1 MRHIPIAL
9 SPDGQGPAAVEV
21 PKTGMPLATI
31 PACGPSRPS
40 SAEAVILGRAIA
52 VFAAAAALFCG
63 GMYIGG
69 HPAHLPGFL
78 QDAFVDESASLNS
91 EAVDLIENNYYR
103 KVPDSQLH
111 DSSLQGMVRSL
122 KSRFSH
128 YFTPQQNKLFEQATN
143 GEFSGVGMTVVGRK
157 RGLLVAGV
165 FKGSPAKRAGV
176 RPGDL
181 ITKVNGHSIAGEP
194 SDLSTARIKGKPGTS
209 VRLTID
215 RRGAR
220 PRTVRVTRAR
230 IKVPVVSSAL
240 RRRDGEKLGVVNL
253 SSFTSGVH
261 ADLASAVRKLLRRGA
276 DGFVL
281 DLRGN
286 GGGLL
291 EEAVLISSLFVPN
304 GTIVTTKGRTK
315 PKRVFDATGDTV
327 TRKPIVVLVD
337 RGTASASEITAAAL
351 NERIGAPIVGARTF
365 GKGLFGQVYELSN
378 GGALDLIVGSY
389 YTPNGENINRKG
401 IVPDVRAKDDPAT
414 RADEAL
420 DQALATLARRVSRG

>member
-1 MRHIPIAL
+1 M
-9 SPDGQGPAAVEV
+9 
-21 PKTGMPLATI
+21 
-31 PACGPSRPS
+31 
-40 SAEAVILGRAIA
+40 ILGRAIA
-52 VFAAAAALFCG
+52 VIAAALVLLG
-63 GMYIGG
+63 AGMYLGG

-78 QDAFVDESASLNS
+78 RDAFVDENASLNS
-91 EAVDLIENNYYR
+91 EAVDLIEDNYYR
-103 KVPDSQLH
+103 KVPDSQLR

-122 KSRFSH
+122 KSQFSH

-143 GEFSGVGMTVVGRK
+143 GEFSGVGMTVLGRK

-165 FKGSPAKRAGV
+165 FKDSPAKRAGI

-181 ITKVNGHSIAGEP
+181 IVGVNGHSIAGES

-209 VRLTID
+209 VRLTIQ

-220 PRTVRVTRAR
+220 SRTLRVKRAR
-230 IKVPVVSSAL
+230 IKVPVVSSTL
-240 RRRDGEKLGVVNL
+240 RHRGGEKLGVMNL
-253 SSFTSGVH
+253 SSFTSGAH
-261 ADLASAVRKLLRRGA
+261 ADLASAIRKLQRRGA

-291 EEAVLISSLFVPN
+291 EEAVLISSLFIPD

-315 PKRVFDATGDTV
+315 PKRVFEATGDTV
-327 TRKPIVVLVD
+327 TRKPVVVLVD

-351 NERIGAPIVGARTF
+351 NERIGAPVVGLRTF
-365 GKGLFGQVYELSN
+365 GKGLFGQVFALSN

-389 YTPNGENINRKG
+389 FTPNGENLNRKG

-414 RADEAL
+414 KRDEAL
-420 DQALATLARRVSRG
+420 DRALATLARRVSG